1 MPAHCLV
8 TLEIGATLSLVHFT
22 SEEKLEAEHRF
33 REFLR
38 DYDLP
43 QPDAVEYGFTCLRFY
58 YSEPKMCVV
67 FDLDPDAEDDPDADD
82 DPDAEDDP
90 ALRTSRRSEE

>member
-1 MPAHCLV
+1 MKLR
-8 TLEIGATLSLVHFT
+8 IGAKLSVMRWT

-43 QPDAVEYGFTCLRFY
+43 EPDEVEYGFTCLRFY
-58 YSEPKMCVV
+58 YNEPKACVV
-67 FDLDPDAEDDPDADD
+67 FDLDPDAEDDPAV
-82 DPDAEDDP
+82 
-90 ALRTSRRSEE
+90 

>member
-1 MPAHCLV
+1 MR
-8 TLEIGATLSLVHFT
+8 FT

-43 QPDAVEYGFTCLRFY
+43 EPDEVEYGVTCLRFY
-58 YSEPKMCVV
+58 YNERKACVV
-67 FDLDPDAEDDPDADD
+67 FDLDPDAEDKP
-82 DPDAEDDP
+82 
-90 ALRTSRRSEE
+90 EELTG